1 MIIHPSIR
9 YGSARTPVLATTP
22 FTLVKPES
30 PEIRIG
36 AWLVIAVP
44 LTVPIAEAELA
55 AARTHS
61 RRVHAESFNGFQT
74 LLASRLG
81 YPKI

>member
-1 MIIHPSIR
+1 M
-9 YGSARTPVLATTP
+9 
-22 FTLVKPES
+22 
-30 PEIRIG
+30 IG

-44 LTVPIAEAELA
+44 LTVPTVEAKLA

-74 LLASRLG
+74 LLAARLG
-81 YPKI
+81 YPKT

>member
-1 MIIHPSIR
+1 
-9 YGSARTPVLATTP
+9 
-22 FTLVKPES
+22 VKPES
-30 PEIRIG
+30 PEVMFG

-44 LTVPIAEAELA
+44 LTVPTVEAKLA

-74 LLASRLG
+74 LLAARLG
-81 YPKI
+81 YPKT